1 MRSVLN
7 DFLGIS
13 RKFAEQLFHSD
24 YFLNISRTPFNP
36 LTAGG
41 NGRLYILNGRLYIQQ
56 AFN

>member
-7 DFLGIS
+7 DFLEIS

-24 YFLNISRTPFNP
+24 YFLNISRTS

-56 AFN
+56 TFN